1 MEADAANLKVNLI
14 AEHDQ
19 EPILDAMVTVKC
31 VHNITSARHNKT
43 SDVKQSGTYLL
54 EEAIPL
60 SGDLVCKVTAAKD
73 GCDLSLKL
81 FHTDYISHCLSLPEM
96 KKMSK

>member
-19 EPILDAMVTVKC
+19 EPILDAMVTIKC

-60 SGDLVCKVTAAKD
+60 SGNLGCKVTAAKD
-73 GCDLSLKL
+73 GYVLSFK
-81 FHTDYISHCLSLPEM
+81 FGHTDYISHFLSLPEIT
-96 KKMSK
+96 KMS